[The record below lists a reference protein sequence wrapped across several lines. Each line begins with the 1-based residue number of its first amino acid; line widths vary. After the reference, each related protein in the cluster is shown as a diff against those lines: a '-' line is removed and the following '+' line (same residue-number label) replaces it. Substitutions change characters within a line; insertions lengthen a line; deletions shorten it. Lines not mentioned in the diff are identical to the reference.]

1 MMSRGKLLAIVIAI
15 ASLGA
20 GAMIAR
26 TEFAH
31 PSAIRAT
38 KVVGAAPNDGQAAQE
53 RAEKRNEQEGLEHA
67 CAALKKLW
75 ATNKVCPH

>member
-1 MMSRGKLLAIVIAI
+1 MSRGKLLAIVIAI
-15 ASLGA
+15 TSLGV
-20 GAMIAR
+20 GAMVVR

-31 PSAIRAT
+31 PPTISATQA
-38 KVVGAAPNDGQAAQE
+38 VGASPTDGQAAQE

-67 CAALKKLW
+67 CAALKKLG